1 MYDFIT
7 GKDEDPEKIF
17 EILEKLGQGNYGVVY
32 KVMKKS
38 TKEIFAAKIST
49 ILKSNL
55 ENFKKEINVLKQ
67 CNSPYI
73 IKYHNSYL
81 KNNKIWIII
90 EYCDAGSV
98 LDLMRITNKYLN
110 EEEISSIT
118 QMVLKGLI
126 FLHEQKKIHRDIKAG
141 NILLTKEGYAKLGD
155 FGVSAQLMHSF
166 SKKISKIGT
175 PYWMS
180 PEVISQNSYDSK
192 CDIWSL
198 GITCIEM
205 AEGEP
210 PYSEIRT
217 FLVMKKII
225 SNPPKGLT
233 NPKLWSKE
241 FNDFVSLCLTFDPL
255 KRPSAKDLIK
265 HPFICKYN
273 RGYKVIEEL
282 INNSIDEIKEYRE
295 RMMEND
301 NSNYE
306 DNNEISEK
314 DSLESY
320 DNDNENNS
328 VICKENEEVDLR
340 TMINNEDDN
349 MGSVIIK
356 NDDNDDNDNETKK
369 FQLDFDGNNNN
380 YYYGK
385 SASNLMNG
393 VNYNYMDLINKYGM
407 NGLSYEEKNIEKENK
422 NEEKENNDN
431 IKLIYQENK
440 KISNGGNS
448 TASNSSTNNNNST
461 CNIDVLSNKLS
472 QNNYKKHQRP
482 PLSSNNILRNKIK
495 SESELTRNNNEKKNP
510 LSQEEIQNL
519 VNDPEI
525 NENSLFELIT
535 RLAGMENQ
543 MIREIEKIKNKY
555 LPVINKHKNSIS
567 FLKENP
573 HLKNLKEYNEFN
585 SFKNKIKCQSTVF
598 DDENANSS
606 SVYVLNTVKIANYQ
620 SNNIRD
626 INRNF
631 KKVKK

>member
-17 EILEKLGQGNYGVVY
+17 EVLEKLGQGNYGSVY
-32 KVMKKS
+32 KVKKK
-38 TKEIFAAKIST
+38 TTNEIFAAKIST
-49 ILKSNL
+49 ILKSNI

-73 IKYHNSYL
+73 IKYYNSYL

-90 EYCDAGSV
+90 EYCDGGSI
-98 LDLMRITNKYLN
+98 LDLMKITNKYLN
-110 EEEISSIT
+110 EEEISSIIF
-118 QMVLKGLI
+118 MVLKGLL
-126 FLHEQKKIHRDIKAG
+126 FLHEEKKIHRDIKAG

-180 PEVISQNSYDSK
+180 PEVISQSNYDSK

-225 SNPPKGLT
+225 GNPPKGLT

-241 FNDFVSLCLTFDPL
+241 FNHFVSLCLTFDPL

-265 HPFICKYN
+265 HPFIVKFN
-273 RGYKVIEEL
+273 QGHHVIEEL

-295 RMMEND
+295 RMREND

-306 DNNEISEK
+306 ENYDISER
-314 DSLESY
+314 DSLEKSQS
-320 DNDNENNS
+320 NNS
-328 VICKENEEVDLR
+328 VIYKEDKEEVDLR
-340 TMINNEDDN
+340 TMINIKEEENDN
-349 MGSVIIK
+349 MGSMIIK
-356 NDDNDDNDNETKK
+356 EDDYDNNEKK
-369 FQLDFDGNNNN
+369 KYQLDFDGNN

-385 SASNLMNG
+385 STSNLMNG
-393 VNYNYMDLINKYGM
+393 FNYNYMDLINKYGM
-407 NGLSYEEKNIEKENK
+407 NGLSYEEKNEKESEKKDK
-422 NEEKENNDN
+422 NEEKENEN

-448 TASNSSTNNNNST
+448 TTSNSSINNNNSSN
-461 CNIDVLSNKLS
+461 NIDTFTNKLN
-472 QNNYKKHQRP
+472 QNNNIKKHQRP
-482 PLSSNNILRNKIK
+482 PLSSNNLLRDKNKK
-495 SESELTRNNNEKKNP
+495 ESELMRNNSEKKCF

-525 NENSLFELIT
+525 NEKSLPELIT

-543 MIREIEKIKNKY
+543 MNREIEKIKNKY
-555 LPVINKHKNSIS
+555 LPIINKHRSSIN
-567 FLKENP
+567 FLKQNS
-573 HLKNLKEYNEFN
+573 HLKNLKEYNDFN
-585 SFKNKIKCQSTVF
+585 SFKNKMKCQSSVF
-598 DDENANSS
+598 DEENANFS
-606 SVYVLNTVKIANYQ
+606 SVYVLNSIKIANYQ
-620 SNNIRD
+620 SNNIKE

-631 KKVKK
+631 RKVKK

>member
-1 MYDFIT
+1 
-7 GKDEDPEKIF
+7 
-17 EILEKLGQGNYGVVY
+17 
-32 KVMKKS
+32 
-38 TKEIFAAKIST
+38 
-49 ILKSNL
+49 
-55 ENFKKEINVLKQ
+55 
-67 CNSPYI
+67 
-73 IKYHNSYL
+73 
-81 KNNKIWIII
+81 
-90 EYCDAGSV
+90 
-98 LDLMRITNKYLN
+98 
-110 EEEISSIT
+110 
-118 QMVLKGLI
+118 
-126 FLHEQKKIHRDIKAG
+126 
-141 NILLTKEGYAKLGD
+141 
-155 FGVSAQLMHSF
+155 
-166 SKKISKIGT
+166 
-175 PYWMS
+175 
-180 PEVISQNSYDSK
+180 
-192 CDIWSL
+192 
-198 GITCIEM
+198 
-205 AEGEP
+205 
-210 PYSEIRT
+210 
-217 FLVMKKII
+217 MKKII

-314 DSLESY
+314 DSLENY
-320 DNDNENNS
+320 DNENESNS

-356 NDDNDDNDNETKK
+356 SDDNDDNDNEKK
-369 FQLDFDGNNNN
+369 KNKFEFDGNNNN

-422 NEEKENNDN
+422 NEEKENNEN

-448 TASNSSTNNNNST
+448 TTSNSSTNNNNST
-461 CNIDVLSNKLS
+461 SNIDFLSNKLN
-472 QNNYKKHQRP
+472 QNNNKKHQRP

-495 SESELTRNNNEKKNP
+495 SESELTRNNSEKKTP

-519 VNDPEI
+519 VNDSEI
-525 NENSLFELIT
+525 NENSLCELIT

-543 MIREIEKIKNKY
+543 MNREIEKIKNKY
-555 LPVINKHKNSIS
+555 LPIINKHKSSIS

-598 DDENANSS
+598 DDENANTS

>member
-7 GKDEDPEKIF
+7 GKDEDPEKLF
-17 EILEKLGQGNYGVVY
+17 EILEKLGQGNYGIVY

-90 EYCDAGSV
+90 EYCDCGSV

-110 EEEISSIT
+110 EEEISSII

-126 FLHEQKKIHRDIKAG
+126 FLHDQKKIHRDIKAG

-233 NPKLWSKE
+233 NPKLWSKD

-255 KRPSAKDLIK
+255 KRPSAKNLIK
-265 HPFICKYN
+265 HSFICKYN
-273 RGYKVIEEL
+273 RGNKVIEEL

-314 DSLESY
+314 DSLENY
-320 DNDNENNS
+320 DNENESNS

-356 NDDNDDNDNETKK
+356 SDDNDDNDNEKK
-369 FQLDFDGNNNN
+369 KNKFEFDGNNNN

-448 TASNSSTNNNNST
+448 TTSNSSTNNNNST
-461 CNIDVLSNKLS
+461 SNIDFLSNKLN
-472 QNNYKKHQRP
+472 QNNNKKHQRP

-495 SESELTRNNNEKKNP
+495 SESELTRNNSEKKTP

-519 VNDPEI
+519 VNDSEI
-525 NENSLFELIT
+525 NENSLCELIT

-543 MIREIEKIKNKY
+543 MNREIEKIKNKY
-555 LPVINKHKNSIS
+555 LPIINKHKNSIS

-598 DDENANSS
+598 DDENANTS